1 MLERRITYRRK
12 SSYRTRGNNFRPV
25 KTPGKS
31 LCFLLSILI
40 VLGGKLVMHLLKKKA
55 KDAGMQGIKAARPP
69 QKRTISVCHKRVT
82 RAYGGELNAAEVKDR
97 IMRAFLIDEF
107 KYFKM
112 MSKVTSDKKDKK
124 KKKSGD
130 KEKKSKD

>member
-12 SSYRTRGNNFRPV
+12 SSYRTRGNNFRPI
-25 KTPGKS
+25 KTP
-31 LCFLLSILI
+31 
-40 VLGGKLVMHLLKKKA
+40 GGKLVMHLLKKRA
-55 KDAGMQGIKAARPP
+55 KNAGMQGIKAARPA
-69 QKRTISVCHKRVT
+69 QKRLLSVCHKRVT
-82 RAYGGELNAAEVKDR
+82 RAYGGQFNGTEVKDR

-130 KEKKSKD
+130 KAKKSQEVNLLCSK

>member
-1 MLERRITYRRK
+1 M
-12 SSYRTRGNNFRPV
+12 
-25 KTPGKS
+25 
-31 LCFLLSILI
+31 
-40 VLGGKLVMHLLKKKA
+40 
-55 KDAGMQGIKAARPP
+55 
-69 QKRTISVCHKRVT
+69 
-82 RAYGGELNAAEVKDR
+82 NAAEVKDR

-130 KEKKSKD
+130 KKKKSKD

>member
-1 MLERRITYRRK
+1 
-12 SSYRTRGNNFRPV
+12 
-25 KTPGKS
+25 
-31 LCFLLSILI
+31 LI
-40 VLGGKLVMHLLKKKA
+40 VLGGKLVMHLLKKRG
-55 KDAGMQGIKAARPP
+55 KDPHMQGIKTARPA
-69 QKRTISVCHKRVT
+69 QKRTMSVCNKRVT
-82 RAYGGELNAAEVKDR
+82 RAYGGQFNGTEVKDR

-130 KEKKSKD
+130 KKAKTAKK